1 MRNNKDNMYTGTNI
15 KKSELEFNKTNYIDK
30 SLKNWEEIKNNF
42 FQHIQNQEII
52 KKLEKEKLNKRY
64 LNEQRK
70 YYYGQHRIKGMP
82 YYYDISSTYMNNY
95 KNKSEHKRHEI
106 LIEELSKLRS
116 YLQEYPNNNNVEI
129 IKDFLITHNIENVDK
144 YTNYQL
150 IQVGKFVCQN
160 DIYKI
165 NSLLKPYMNVKNMIY
180 DILEN
185 SVTLN
190 NKFSGIKFS
199 DSTDKLLNK
208 INLKYKNN
216 RTLDLENSKLSSRN
230 YSTFEKNK
238 KFYISELDYNND
250 KTESLINNINRIIEQ
265 DNENNNINKTNEIK
279 GEEDNKK
286 EDFRSK
292 EEKDFIAYSKKRK
305 QLLDSI
311 GISIKNSNENNF
323 IKEMY
328 SSPLLK
334 NYKNPIKNDFEIY
347 NDEHKINNKK
357 KVNIIKLPK
366 IKNKTLSY
374 YKPNKLLLAPDKN
387 YSSNFD
393 LLLKDINGEL
403 KNFEYLYKQQ
413 FDMAIKRNSSID
425 NNNNYQNKNNN
436 NKKSIIHSRSKS
448 CQNLDKNDE
457 NIRKKIEGLNR
468 LYYGKANIKIELSD
482 IQKNNKLTEY
492 IALANAKKHINN
504 EIIKKMDIV

>member
-1 MRNNKDNMYTGTNI
+1 MKKFKNNNSSSDNVNINILNVKLANNGKMEKIPNFKKIFFNEKIAKIKLNSIKNNNTRNIHDALKIIPSQSCRSLKANFSKNYSMNNESISNSNNKNKSVIEGNKNDFTSNSSYIPFKNEINKRKINKIIMRNNKDNMYTGTNI

-286 EDFRSK
+286 EDFRTK

-334 NYKNPIKNDFEIY
+334 
-347 NDEHKINNKK
+347 
-357 KVNIIKLPK
+357 IIKIP
-366 IKNKTLSY
+366 
-374 YKPNKLLLAPDKN
+374 
-387 YSSNFD
+387 
-393 LLLKDINGEL
+393 LKMIL
-403 KNFEYLYKQQ
+403 KYI
-413 FDMAIKRNSSID
+413 MM
-425 NNNNYQNKNNN
+425 
-436 NKKSIIHSRSKS
+436 
-448 CQNLDKNDE
+448 
-457 NIRKKIEGLNR
+457 NIRL
-468 LYYGKANIKIELSD
+468 
-482 IQKNNKLTEY
+482 
-492 IALANAKKHINN
+492 
-504 EIIKKMDIV
+504 IIKKKLIQLNYLR